1 MNKITIA
8 KYILPT
14 LFFALMHTDIFAQI
28 LFLKT
33 SIKDAFAQAKIENK
47 SVFIEIY
54 ADGCHHCEAFKKTF
68 SGNKAVGDFYNKK
81 YISYQVEV
89 NSEEGRQFRK
99 DMNIYVM
106 STPLMTFWSSD
117 STLLSI
123 LPAGDEQ
130 NNEQGIL
137 EFGRKA
143 LEPQY
148 QWETQKKAFHD
159 GENYPN
165 FLINIAY
172 LARYTSDTLLN
183 LAAMKKYAAYLSSEN
198 FRDDGFIV
206 IQKVLMDDENLLF
219 LYCVNHLD
227 EYQSKYGE
235 KAVNEAL
242 ENIVMFSLYSSRG
255 ANYSISKL
263 EFMKTV
269 LRKIGIDEN
278 SVRGRFL
285 MAEAKLLLKSGN
297 KELVKQK
304 FIEYVSNAPKIS
316 KEELEFIKK
325 YLSENQINT
334 NWLNEY

>member
-1 MNKITIA
+1 
-8 KYILPT
+8 
-14 LFFALMHTDIFAQI
+14 
-28 LFLKT
+28 
-33 SIKDAFAQAKIENK
+33 
-47 SVFIEIY
+47 
-54 ADGCHHCEAFKKTF
+54 
-68 SGNKAVGDFYNKK
+68 
-81 YISYQVEV
+81 
-89 NSEEGRQFRK
+89 
-99 DMNIYVM
+99 
-106 STPLMTFWSSD
+106 
-117 STLLSI
+117 
-123 LPAGDEQ
+123 
-130 NNEQGIL
+130 
-137 EFGRKA
+137 
-143 LEPQY
+143 
-148 QWETQKKAFHD
+148 
-159 GENYPN
+159 
-165 FLINIAY
+165 
-172 LARYTSDTLLN
+172 LN
-183 LAAMKKYAAYLSSEN
+183 
-198 FRDDGFIV
+198 
-206 IQKVLMDDENLLF
+206 
-219 LYCVNHLD
+219 CVNHLD